1 MSLTKAKAIDEVG
14 EIKRNGHADA
24 AITSSNDGSQK
35 GFSKRGF
42 KKGFQSGKISTRPT
56 SH

>member
-35 GFSKRGF
+35 GFF
-42 KKGFQSGKISTRPT
+42 KKGFQKGVSERKD
-56 SH
+56 